1 MKYCAIISGV
11 ESKYSDPNID
21 AIDFDTEEE
30 ARQWVID
37 ETKDKLNVDL
47 KPDQV
52 EIFERASQR
61 YP

>member
-11 ESKYSDPNID
+11 ESKYSDPKID
-21 AIDFDTEEE
+21 AIDFDSEEE

-37 ETKDKLNVDL
+37 EAKDKLSVDL